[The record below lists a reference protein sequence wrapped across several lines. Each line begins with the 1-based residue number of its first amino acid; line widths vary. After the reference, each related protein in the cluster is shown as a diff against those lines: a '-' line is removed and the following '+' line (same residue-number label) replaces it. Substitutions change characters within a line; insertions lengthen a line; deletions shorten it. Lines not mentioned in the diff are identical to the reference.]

1 MASKKMVLAVAAL
14 LLVTLALQVA
24 PPAIAM
30 DCKAGC
36 AEIKNSPLGI
46 SIEECLKRCEG
57 IATEQGPRD
66 PYKDNK
72 LDIP

>member
-1 MASKKMVLAVAAL
+1 MASNKTVLIVAAML
-14 LLVTLALQVA
+14 LITLVLEAA
-24 PPAIAM
+24 PPATAM

-36 AEIKNSPLGI
+36 DEVTGPLHM
-46 SIEECLKRCEG
+46 SMEDCMKRCKE
-57 IATEQGPRD
+57 IAAKQGPRD